1 MHVSGVE
8 TYRARDGR
16 EIGLVIRADFDD
28 FASHPPTFDTEEERA
43 WLTRHYRV
51 DSPELEKRT
60 KAHVTA
66 DELPLQVTVLN
77 RPAGAFVNPHY
88 HTNEHAAQAA
98 TRHQVMVCLGGA
110 VRIGL
115 FATDGDHVEDV
126 DLGPGDIALLY
137 EGHSIE
143 TLEQGTRLVEVKQ
156 GPMPRNPLDD
166 NVPLPARRRDD

>member
-1 MHVSGVE
+1 MDVSGVE
-8 TYRARDGR
+8 IYRARDGR

-28 FASHPPTFDTEEERA
+28 FASHPPTFDTAEERA
-43 WLTRHYRV
+43 WLERHYRV
-51 DSPELEKRT
+51 DSPELERRT

-88 HTNEHAAQAA
+88 HTNERSPQTA

-115 FATDGDHVEDV
+115 FATDGDHVEDGAPGEEV
-126 DLGPGDIALLY
+126 VGASLHHSPVAEPGDDSIREQQALT
-137 EGHSIE
+137 SIRGG
-143 TLEQGTRLVEVKQ
+143 QKNAAPG
-156 GPMPRNPLDD
+156 DW
-166 NVPLPARRRDD
+166 

>member
-1 MHVSGVE
+1 MDVSGVE
-8 TYRARDGR
+8 IYRARDGR

-28 FASHPPTFDTEEERA
+28 FATHPPTFDTAEERA
-43 WLTRHYRV
+43 WLERHYSV
-51 DSPELEKRT
+51 DSPELERRT

-88 HTNEHAAQAA
+88 HINERSPQTS

-115 FATDGDHVEDV
+115 FATDGDHVDDV
-126 DLGPGDIALLY
+126 DLRPGDIALLY

-143 TLEQGTRLVEVKQ
+143 TLEDGTRLVEVKQ
-156 GPMPRNPLDD
+156 GPMPANPLDD
-166 NVPLPARRRDD
+166 NVALPSRTRRS